1 MKNLRALQR
10 IHAFCFLLWEVYGS
24 VASHSFP
31 VETLVIILHLHFSH
45 NRYKHSGLKFRKQ
58 CLKIKLQKHKSPSD
72 YARTD
77 SKHSVPAVLPE
88 L

>member
-1 MKNLRALQR
+1 MAT
-10 IHAFCFLLWEVYGS
+10 HA
-24 VASHSFP
+24 FP
-31 VETLVIILHLHFSH
+31 VETLTIILHLHFSH
-45 NRYKHSGLKFRKQ
+45 NRYKHSGLKFREQ

>member
-1 MKNLRALQR
+1 MAT
-10 IHAFCFLLWEVYGS
+10 
-24 VASHSFP
+24 HSFH
-31 VETLVIILHLHFSH
+31 VETLTIILHLHFSH